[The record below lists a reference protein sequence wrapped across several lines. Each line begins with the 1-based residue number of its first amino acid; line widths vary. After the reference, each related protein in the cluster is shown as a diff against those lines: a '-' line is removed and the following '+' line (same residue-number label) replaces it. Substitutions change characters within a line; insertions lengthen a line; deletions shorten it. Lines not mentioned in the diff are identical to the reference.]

1 MSDQASTLRLIV
13 SDDPAEKAGIMNQ
26 PRMGYPK
33 MKSIAIT
40 GGKGGVGKS
49 NLAVNLALE
58 LGAIGKETTILDA
71 DLGLANADLI
81 CGVTPEHHLGH
92 VVAGWKSLEEISIY
106 LSSNVRLIPGG
117 SGITKL
123 ANMSLKDETELLD
136 EMRGLEDFLDC
147 FIIDTAAGVSENVMN
162 VIDAADI
169 AVIVATPEPTSIVDA
184 YATIKVIINRSPDK
198 DIRVVINRVVGI
210 GDAEEVF
217 NQIKTVVRQ
226 FLNKPI
232 TFLGMIPND
241 DNLVEAVKD
250 QKPIVKFAPESPASR
265 AIRMIAKALSTEK
278 PRSSDNE
285 GESAGSFWNRL
296 VSST

>member
-1 MSDQASTLRLIV
+1 MDS
-13 SDDPAEKAGIMNQ
+13 
-26 PRMGYPK
+26 PK
-33 MKSIAIT
+33 MKSIAIS

-58 LGAIGKETTILDA
+58 LGAAGKETTILDA

-106 LSSNVRLIPGG
+106 LSSNVRLLPGG

-123 ANMSLKDETELLD
+123 ANMSLKDETNVLEEMELL
-136 EMRGLEDFLDC
+136 EQTLDC
-147 FIIDTAAGVSENVMN
+147 FIIDTAAGVAENVMN

-184 YATIKVIINRSPDK
+184 YATIKVIVNRSPDK
-198 DIRVVINRVVGI
+198 DIRIIINRVVGI

-226 FLNKPI
+226 FLNKQI
-232 TFLGMIPND
+232 SFLGMIPND
-241 DNLVEAVKD
+241 EKLVEAVKE
-250 QKPIVKFAPESPASR
+250 QKPVVKYAPDAPSSR
-265 AIRMIAKALSTEK
+265 AIRMIAQSLSSEN
-278 PRSSDNE
+278 PRSSNTED
-285 GESAGSFWNRL
+285 ESAGSFWNRL
-296 VSST
+296 VSTT

>member
-1 MSDQASTLRLIV
+1 MKDQASTLRLIV
-13 SDDPAEKAGIMNQ
+13 SNDQPQLVPKK
-26 PRMGYPK
+26 PRMDSPK
-33 MKSIAIT
+33 MKSVAIS

-58 LGAIGKETTILDA
+58 LGAVGKNTTILDA

-117 SGITKL
+117 SGIAKL
-123 ANMSLKDETELLD
+123 ADMSLKEETNILEEMQELESSL
-136 EMRGLEDFLDC
+136 DFL
-147 FIIDTAAGVSENVMN
+147 IIDTAAGVAENVMN

-184 YATIKVIINRSPDK
+184 YATIKVIANRSPEK
-198 DIRVVINRVVGI
+198 DIRIVINRVIGI

-226 FLNKPI
+226 FLNKSI

-241 DNLVEAVKD
+241 DLLIEAVKE
-250 QKPIVKFAPESPASR
+250 QKPIVRLNPETPASR
-265 AIRMIAKALSTEK
+265 AIRMIAQSLARHSH
-278 PRSSDNE
+278 SSQSNE
-285 GESAGSFWNRL
+285 AESAGSFWNRL
-296 VSST
+296 VSKN